1 MTISH
6 VQATRPTSTMRHPLA
21 SASPLPDG
29 LVMRQDTF
37 SVLNYDPGDTYWPL
51 MGQYCPL
58 IGQYLFRNTS
68 CLIIISY
75 LKVLFV
81 FQAGVMLALATTP
94 RQYRREWTGECTL
107 SEQ

>member
-1 MTISH
+1 MHSEDMKEALSKRAIRLCRIVRAQIILSCSYNSY

-51 MGQYCPL
+51 IGHL
-58 IGQYLFRNTS
+58 IS
-68 CLIIISY
+68 I
-75 LKVLFV
+75 
-81 FQAGVMLALATTP
+81 LATH
-94 RQYRREWTGECTL
+94 
-107 SEQ
+107 